1 MGLFH
6 CYACEIG
13 VHYTDKCPETFLKKE
28 EMTDRFN
35 EGLEKGIEL
44 GMLKER
50 SKAKELLLEYTYP
63 DGSGTGG
70 TFTDGDQFSQE
81 SIQDI
86 IDNVIAYVQ
95 SDERNRAMRIV
106 SKQLG
111 ETVDA
116 GILNFLINDVNVL

>member
-1 MGLFH
+1 M
-6 CYACEIG
+6 
-13 VHYTDKCPETFLKKE
+13 DKCPETFLKKE
-28 EMTDRFN
+28 EM
-35 EGLEKGIEL
+35 
-44 GMLKER
+44 
-50 SKAKELLLEYTYP
+50 LLQYTYP
-63 DGSGTGG
+63 DGAGRGG

-81 SIQDI
+81 SIQTI

-116 GILNFLINDVNVL
+116 GVINYLINDVNVL